1 MEELEFWPRRFS
13 RNQHERFD
21 LIRMTTRRLDGKVDS
36 KCSCASD
43 ADDIA
48 TDAELRHQKFI
59 RRILR
64 CLPSLVLFVS
74 LQINGEGIDSSG
86 DQLLSNVVPRL
97 RVRSL

>member
-1 MEELEFWPRRFS
+1 ML
-13 RNQHERFD
+13 
-21 LIRMTTRRLDGKVDS
+21 LRLQS
-36 KCSCASD
+36 
-43 ADDIA
+43 DDIA

-86 DQLLSNVVPRL
+86 DQLLSNVVPVDV